1 MLNILLAF
9 IPITALLEWLKP
21 DWHSAIFIASAMAI
35 IPLAG
40 WLSHATEQLAERTGE
55 GIGGL
60 LNATFGNAAELIIA
74 IAAMRAGLFDV
85 IKASII
91 GSIIGNIFLVLGA
104 AMLAGG
110 LKYHEQKYNAPAA
123 RSQAT
128 MLALAIFA
136 LIIPAIFQATFSD
149 TAVEVHRKLSL
160 IIAGILFVCYLLYLF
175 FQLSTHKSMFGGTG
189 ESVPAES
196 AEKSGSVL
204 RSTLVLAASTA
215 LIAWLSEILV
225 GNVEAAAK
233 AFGMNTL
240 FIGVIV
246 VGIIGNAAEHT
257 AAIVVARKNRLDLAL
272 SIAVGSGVQI
282 ALFVAPVLVFLSY
295 FIGPQPFDLI
305 FGTKLVLLIFMAIL
319 IIGQI
324 ASDGES
330 NWLKGVQLLAIY
342 YILGVALY
350 FVPADLLQPK

>member
-60 LNATFGNAAELIIA
+60 LNATF
-74 IAAMRAGLFDV
+74 
-85 IKASII
+85 
-91 GSIIGNIFLVLGA
+91 
-104 AMLAGG
+104 
-110 LKYHEQKYNAPAA
+110 
-123 RSQAT
+123 
-128 MLALAIFA
+128 
-136 LIIPAIFQATFSD
+136 
-149 TAVEVHRKLSL
+149 
-160 IIAGILFVCYLLYLF
+160 
-175 FQLSTHKSMFGGTG
+175 
-189 ESVPAES
+189 
-196 AEKSGSVL
+196 
-204 RSTLVLAASTA
+204 
-215 LIAWLSEILV
+215 
-225 GNVEAAAK
+225 
-233 AFGMNTL
+233 
-240 FIGVIV
+240 
-246 VGIIGNAAEHT
+246 GNAAEHT